1 MLELCINQGAGL
13 QSIGMQAGPRVI
25 AIASHGSQ
33 DGELPLLW
41 SLCSTLMGFGHS
53 VAVLD
58 ATTVESIANPG
69 LEQLLNEDGWHN
81 EANGTPQ
88 TWSVVPAAQG
98 LRQLCTLT
106 GADET
111 RLTPLSALFQNFD
124 VVAIY
129 ASAEVLTGL
138 LAGTGVEPLLTVS
151 SGKLSAVTA
160 YQALKHMLLNAK
172 LRPTIASISSESL
185 SASVAAKRS
194 AVKNLQDCAMTFL
207 DYRIDSMAVP
217 ELRLQDGPSD
227 DMNRLAL
234 RLLENAVPLHRN
246 HYLGSH

>member
-1 MLELCINQGAGL
+1 MRELCVNQGAGL
-13 QSIGMQAGPRVI
+13 QRIGMQAAPRVI

-41 SLCSTLMGFGHS
+41 SLCATLMNLGHS

-58 ATTVESIANPG
+58 ATTVESATNPG

-81 EANGTPQ
+81 ESNGTPQ
-88 TWSVVPAAQG
+88 AWSVVPAAQG
-98 LRQLCTLT
+98 LRQLCAMTA
-106 GADET
+106 ADQT
-111 RLTPLSALFQNFD
+111 RLNPLSALFQNFD

-129 ASAEVLTGL
+129 ARAEVLTGL

-151 SGKLSAVTA
+151 PGKLSAVTA

-172 LRPTIASISSESL
+172 LRPTIASVGCESL
-185 SASVAAKRS
+185 SASAAAKRS
-194 AVKNLQDCAMTFL
+194 VVKNLQDCAMTFL
-207 DYRIDSMAVP
+207 DYRIDSLAVP
-217 ELRLQDGPSD
+217 ELKLQDGPTD
-227 DMNRLAL
+227 GMNRLAL

-246 HYLGSH
+246 RYLGNH

>member
-1 MLELCINQGAGL
+1 MLELCVNQGAGL
-13 QSIGMQAGPRVI
+13 QAIGMQTSPRVI

-41 SLCSTLMGFGHS
+41 SLCATLMNFGHS

-58 ATTVESIANPG
+58 ATTVESASNPG

-81 EANGTPQ
+81 ESNGAPQ
-88 TWSVVPAAQG
+88 AWSVVPAAQG
-98 LRQLCTLT
+98 LRRLCALT
-106 GADET
+106 AADET
-111 RLTPLSALFQNFD
+111 RLNPLSALFQNFD
-124 VVAIY
+124 VIAIY

-151 SGKLSAVTA
+151 HGKLSAVTA

-172 LRPTIASISSESL
+172 LRPTIASIGSESF
-185 SASVAAKRS
+185 STSVAAKRS
-194 AVKNLQDCAMTFL
+194 PVKNLQDCAMTFL

-217 ELRLQDGPSD
+217 ELKLQDGPSD
-227 DMNRLAL
+227 HMNRLAL

-246 HYLGSH
+246 RYLGSH